1 MTDTLLRSLRERLL
15 DESEPLAG
23 LLRKCLLLGAETG
36 SDALRNWARK
46 ELNGYNADDEV
57 PQYRKIPSPPIAMDS
72 FGGFTVARN
81 QIIDRHQLPHDAGKY
96 LSDTLPFRQPIEE
109 LEQLAAQEHL
119 SFASPGLAYAQS
131 TWNSRLDEFEG
142 IMNLRF
148 VVPGSRIAGVV
159 GQIRTKL
166 VDLVADLT
174 ADTPL
179 SELPKKDQVDAA
191 VSHRIGDVY
200 NTTIQR
206 THGPVAIGAKA
217 KASTE
222 GLTVE
227 DALRLLDKVQ
237 QAAAD
242 VADTQRAELLDALA
256 ELRAAVESDKP
267 DTGEVVKK
275 AGKLRAIAGKLGDAS
290 VSAAAGGAAQA
301 LIELALNG
309 AFG

>member
-36 SDALRNWARK
+36 SEALRDWARK
-46 ELNGYNADDEV
+46 ELNGYGADDKI

-72 FGGFTVARN
+72 FGGFTVAQN
-81 QIIDRHQLPHDAGKY
+81 QIIDRNQLPHDAGKY
-96 LSDTLPFRQPIEE
+96 LSDTFPFRQPIEE
-109 LEQLAAQEHL
+109 LERLAVQSHSAFG
-119 SFASPGLAYAQS
+119 SSGLAYAQS
-131 TWNSRLDEFEG
+131 AWNSRLDEFEG
-142 IMNLRF
+142 IMGLRY
-148 VVPGSRIAGVV
+148 VVSGSTIAGIL
-159 GQIRTKL
+159 GQIRTNL

-179 SELPKKDQVDAA
+179 TELPKKDQVDAA

-200 NTTIQR
+200 NTTIQS
-206 THGPVAIGAKA
+206 TNGPVAIGAKA

-227 DALRLLDKVQ
+227 DVLRLLDKVQ
-237 QAAAD
+237 EAAAD
-242 VADTQRAELLDALA
+242 IADSQRVELLDALT
-256 ELRAAVESDKP
+256 ELRAAVESDEP
-267 DTGEVVKK
+267 DTGEVMAKT
-275 AGKLRAIAGKLGDAS
+275 GRLRAIASKLGVGS
-290 VSAAAGGAAQA
+290 VTAAAGGAAQA
-301 LIELALNG
+301 VTELAFNG